1 MLGRRVWRRRLVM
14 VGVGAV
20 AAAVVADE
28 KQRSYVTLV
37 MSSDSRGITIA

>member
-1 MLGRRVWRRRLVM
+1 VAEEVVVM
-14 VGVGAV
+14 VGVGA
-20 AAAVVADE
+20 AAAAGAAVVADE